1 MQRALKVKYGPYSK
15 IKKEGEKMANAT
27 ANATAKAQPM
37 QSMIEE
43 VPTPKHARVTVGSKT
58 ASVPT
63 GVEAKK
69 VTAGKVTNFIPSFII
84 EQAPDPSAAAL
95 RFSITSEMIANWSRA
110 INETDTKN
118 MPKKLIDTYQI
129 AFKAIKAICE
139 QERDIALQED

>member
-1 MQRALKVKYGPYSK
+1 MQRALKVKYGPRSK
-15 IKKEGEKMANAT
+15 IKKEGEKMANANAT
-27 ANATAKAQPM
+27 ATAKAQPM
-37 QSMIEE
+37 QSMVEE
-43 VPTPKHARVTVGSKT
+43 VPTPKHARVTASSKT
-58 ASVPT
+58 GSVPAGG
-63 GVEAKK
+63 GVKK
-69 VTAGKVTNFIPSFII
+69 VTAEKVTNFTPNFII
-84 EQAPDPSAAAL
+84 EQSPDPSAAAL